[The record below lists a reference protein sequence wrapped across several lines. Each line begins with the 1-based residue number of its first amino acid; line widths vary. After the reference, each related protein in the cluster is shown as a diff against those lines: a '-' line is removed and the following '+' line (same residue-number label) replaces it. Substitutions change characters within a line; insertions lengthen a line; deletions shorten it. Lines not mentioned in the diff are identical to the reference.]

1 MEQAA
6 SARLRDARNL
16 TAGSGSTPAVD
27 GRGTRGGAPS
37 PPRMSGDA
45 PGMAAKADIDNL
57 GARVLKTAVSIVPA
71 QAVFPISGAVRP
83 RQTAP
88 PDWKVSLGGDF
99 SRIFFRPC
107 DKGRSGDLCHGGSP
121 GSLRRRSLG
130 ATTAMTRSTG
140 FLRTLFAQRPFF
152 GAPTAGGSSPRRSRS
167 GQIIFLHARRR
178 GFARRAGNSH
188 FGIERCGGP
197 VPAAPGKARPSP

>member
-71 QAVFPISGAVRP
+71 QAVFPMSGAVRP

-130 ATTAMTRSTG
+130 ATTAMTQSTG
-140 FLRTLFAQRPFF
+140 FLRTLFRNARSSALRPP
-152 GAPTAGGSSPRRSRS
+152 GALLPGGRDRDKLSFCMPGVVDSPV
-167 GQIIFLHARRR
+167 
-178 GFARRAGNSH
+178 
-188 FGIERCGGP
+188 GP
-197 VPAAPGKARPSP
+197 AILILA